1 VDNGITGKLN
11 RQKRRFSASEIAAS
25 RAIRELA
32 SYTSYFKK
40 YTYPANHPPASV
52 SHRSG
57 FLGLVGITEWRQSL
71 PGQPQAHQFGVLRA
85 GVFASESSMEH
96 DMSEITTLNG
106 LATGIREKHQ
116 AALSAA
122 ANAVSLAREAG
133 ELLIQAKAQVEH
145 GQWAEWL
152 KANVPFSE
160 RTAQGYM
167 RLVRELPKLDDEKA
181 QRVAVMPLRKA
192 LRAIA
197 DQDDVKVEYDPQLEA
212 LRIVLDIRGAIR
224 DWNESTSIL
233 DGQKNGD
240 ISHAVFLFDQLEWKC
255 STRMEI
261 YREALHR
268 IAAAGLAY
276 ASAPYQAALKAV
288 SEMESLGKDVADI
301 RKAQAEVRKEEA
313 HA

>member
-1 VDNGITGKLN
+1 MP
-11 RQKRRFSASEIAAS
+11 SES
-25 RAIRELA
+25 W
-32 SYTSYFKK
+32 
-40 YTYPANHPPASV
+40 H
-52 SHRSG
+52 
-57 FLGLVGITEWRQSL
+57 
-71 PGQPQAHQFGVLRA
+71 RA
-85 GVFASESSMEH
+85 GTSGDYTNEVIQMNELMNL
-96 DMSEITTLNG
+96 DG
-106 LATGIREKHQ
+106 LAFGIRDKHQ

-133 ELLIQAKAQVEH
+133 ELLIQAKGQVAH

-276 ASAPYQAALKAV
+276 ASPIYQAAIRAV
-288 SEMESLGKDVADI
+288 SEMESLARDVAEI
-301 RKAQAEVRKEEA
+301 RKEEA
-313 HA
+313 NA